1 MDWVLEEALSRCE
14 YFQTTTK
21 LQLPTAFQSALCFLQ
36 CVLSFFKAL
45 EFAWHA
51 LQFPCLTCCNAK
63 IKSSKPAQLTAT
75 QNASANHLLCD
86 SHATRTQPAVMSM
99 AKELGQ
105 RAAHAMGGLTCLNT
119 MIINQNGN
127 VV

>member
-63 IKSSKPAQLTAT
+63 IKSSKPAQLTAPPTSSLQLKT
-75 QNASANHLLCD
+75 QVRTTCY
-86 SHATRTQPAVMSM
+86 ATHMRLARNPQ
-99 AKELGQ
+99 
-105 RAAHAMGGLTCLNT
+105 
-119 MIINQNGN
+119 
-127 VV
+127 